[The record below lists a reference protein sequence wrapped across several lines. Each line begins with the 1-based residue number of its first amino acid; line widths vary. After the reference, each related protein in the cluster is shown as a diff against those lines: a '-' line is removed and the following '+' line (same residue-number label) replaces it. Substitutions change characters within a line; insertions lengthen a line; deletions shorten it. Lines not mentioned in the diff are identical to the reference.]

1 MSRTTGAEVAEN
13 MSGFREE
20 DDGGLSAR
28 FSFPGDFVGFD
39 GHFPDG
45 KVLPGVCQLQCVK
58 AVLEKWNVGRVSLSE
73 VVSAMY
79 IAPIGPDEEIVCRL
93 RDISGASGEATLKAR
108 IENGSGKVADFRVRV
123 RFDGERP
130 KG

>member
-1 MSRTTGAEVAEN
+1 VSRTTGAEVAGN

-45 KVLPGVCQLQCVK
+45 KVRPGVCQLQGGT
-58 AVLEKWNVGRVSLSE
+58 AVLETWRGVRVSLTE
-73 VVSAMY
+73 VVSAKYM
-79 IAPIGPDEEIVCRL
+79 APIGPDEEIVCRL

-108 IENGSGKVADFRVRV
+108 IESGGGKVADFRVRV